1 MEAKFRVGDKVLDKA
16 GQQWVVRHYD
26 KINDNYYYLLNGKVD
41 EVIESDLCFALPPED
56 YIKETAKSELL
67 KTPIDPREFG
77 KSESNIIDG
86 VNGMSGISEPNGI
99 SGVLETFD
107 GVDNNK
113 TILDE
118 AKEIVDGLRADD
130 YYDPVKNFRDIS
142 VMASLMTGKTFSPAD
157 CVKVLMAVKLTRES
171 FKHKRDSLVDL
182 CGYTYIL
189 SKIEND

>member
-1 MEAKFRVGDKVLDKA
+1 MGAKFREGDKV
-16 GQQWVVRHYD
+16 YFTFMN
-26 KINDNYYYLLNGKVD
+26 KIGNVECIGELSELSGYYYYVAFDTECLLLAENLLID
-41 EVIESDLCFALPPED
+41 MHSPECPTLEE
-56 YIKETAKSELL
+56 IKERAKSELL

-77 KSESNIIDG
+77 N
-86 VNGMSGISEPNGI
+86 PN
-99 SGVLETFD
+99 
-107 GVDNNK
+107 NNT

-142 VMASLMTGKTFSPAD
+142 VMASIMTQKDISPSD

-189 SKIEND
+189 DKIEES